1 MPKSK
6 DGVRKSSDDL
16 IQKNMV
22 YNSKNVTQIKLA
34 LNKQTDS
41 DIINHLNK
49 QPKKQ
54 TYIKKLIRAD
64 MEGSDK
70 KNET

>member
-41 DIINHLNK
+41 DIINHLNI

-64 MEGSDK
+64 MEGGE
-70 KNET
+70 KN

>member
-64 MEGSDK
+64 MEGGE
-70 KNET
+70 KN

>member
-16 IQKNMV
+16 IQKNMA
-22 YNSKNVTQIKLA
+22 YNSENVTQIKLA

-54 TYIKKLIRAD
+54 TYIKMLIRAD
-64 MEGSDK
+64 MEGGGK
-70 KNET
+70 GET

>member
-22 YNSKNVTQIKLA
+22 YNSKNVTQVKLA

-54 TYIKKLIRAD
+54 TYIKLLIRAD
-64 MEGSDK
+64 MEGGTK
-70 KNET
+70 

>member
-54 TYIKKLIRAD
+54 TYIKMLIRAD
-64 MEGSDK
+64 MEGGE
-70 KNET
+70 NIET

>member
-22 YNSKNVTQIKLA
+22 YNSKNVTQVKLA

-54 TYIKKLIRAD
+54 TYIKMLIRAD
-64 MEGSDK
+64 MEGGE
-70 KNET
+70 KN